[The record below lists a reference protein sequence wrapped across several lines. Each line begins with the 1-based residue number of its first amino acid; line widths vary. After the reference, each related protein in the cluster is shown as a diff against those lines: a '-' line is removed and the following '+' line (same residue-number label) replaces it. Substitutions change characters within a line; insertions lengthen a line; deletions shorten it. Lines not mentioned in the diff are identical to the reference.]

1 MKQNRHLYIGS
12 QLTFYNVAKT
22 IQRRKEL
29 LLTNNA
35 VTIGYLKKKPSHHIQ
50 ILIQLLGLK
59 WRTNINVK
67 PKTKKTKKQKTSRRK
82 HGRKILL
89 TLN

>member
-1 MKQNRHLYIGS
+1 MKQNRHLYIGI

-35 VTIGYLKKKPSHHIQ
+35 VTIGYLKKKTLTSY
-50 ILIQLLGLK
+50 
-59 WRTNINVK
+59 TNINSITWIEVEN
-67 PKTKKTKKQKTSRRK
+67 K
-82 HGRKILL
+82 H
-89 TLN
+89 